1 MAHHPFPAR
10 LRIPTQNVGTGGIR
24 GGQQTDRVASFHS
37 FERRGHPRL
46 FCSEESESLPHGTS
60 RRQGQKHLAR
70 RSPGKALSPTGSASP
85 PSILLT
91 KALWSWSAISADSTP
106 SGRSKAPCPTVG
118 PTPRY
123 AVPDGYRTPSPPRKQ
138 DALPSSSHLL
148 YPFGSGTAGTSAPSF
163 RPRLFCS
170 VRLPMRFP
178 ATTNSAD
185 RPRTPTG
192 LLRLSARGTVPDGS
206 TAKVSESAGAPLQTA
221 ARPRQPKRS
230 ATRWTR

>member
-10 LRIPTQNVGTGGIR
+10 LRIPTQNVGTSGIR
-24 GGQQTDRVASFHS
+24 GFQQTDRVASFHS
-37 FERRGHPRL
+37 FERRSHP
-46 FCSEESESLPHGTS
+46 P
-60 RRQGQKHLAR
+60 AR
-70 RSPGKALSPTGSASP
+70 S
-85 PSILLT
+85 
-91 KALWSWSAISADSTP
+91 D
-106 SGRSKAPCPTVG
+106 APRPTVG

-178 ATTNSAD
+178 ATTNSAG

>member
-24 GGQQTDRVASFHS
+24 GGPADGQGGFVPFFRAPRPPTTLLQRGKRV
-37 FERRGHPRL
+37 P
-46 FCSEESESLPHGTS
+46 P
-60 RRQGQKHLAR
+60 AR
-70 RSPGKALSPTGSASP
+70 NIPPARS
-85 PSILLT
+85 
-91 KALWSWSAISADSTP
+91 D
-106 SGRSKAPCPTVG
+106 APCPTVG

>member
-24 GGQQTDRVASFHS
+24 GFQQADRVASFHS

-60 RRQGQKHLAR
+60 RRQGQTHLAR
-70 RSPGKALSPTGSASP
+70 
-85 PSILLT
+85 
-91 KALWSWSAISADSTP
+91 
-106 SGRSKAPCPTVG
+106 

-178 ATTNSAD
+178 TTTNSAD